1 MSCAWGGMLTNQL
14 AYDIIDNMSNELSI
28 RVRVKPD
35 AQDERVLNQLID
47 SYLSACN
54 HVSEVACSK
63 QVINNRD
70 LHDNI

>member
-1 MSCAWGGMLTNQL
+1 MINQL

-35 AQDERVLNQLID
+35 ARDERVLNQLID

-54 HVSEVACSK
+54 HVSKVACSK

>member
-1 MSCAWGGMLTNQL
+1 
-14 AYDIIDNMSNELSI
+14 MSNELSI

-54 HVSEVACSK
+54 HVSKVACSK

>member
-1 MSCAWGGMLTNQL
+1 MTNQL

-28 RVRVKPD
+28 RVRVEPD
-35 AQDERVLNQLID
+35 ARDERVLNQLID

-54 HVSEVACSK
+54 HVSKVACSK